1 MVQVEFVG
9 SPTTGETFSLECVVT
24 TEEGVRPENISITWT
39 IPGGQMK
46 VAESKST
53 SGGVTTGRL
62 SFVPLN
68 TSHGGE
74 YVCTGRI
81 QSPDVA
87 VNVSNNS
94 SREINVTSE
103 YYSTLATLHTGPLSH
118 SSSSQCITNY

>member
-9 SPTTGETFSLECVVT
+9 SPTAGETFSLECVVT

-46 VAESKST
+46 VVESNST

-81 QSPDVA
+81 QSPDVE
-87 VNVSNNS
+87 VNVSS
-94 SREINVTSE
+94 SITQGVNVTSE
-103 YYSTLATLHTGPLSH
+103 YYSTLATLHTGPSLTQFQLPVYH
-118 SSSSQCITNY
+118 